1 MSTSNLHNST
11 YNTNDIYS
19 FSSFQ
24 ITRIVK
30 NEIKSAING
39 NIGKI
44 FENNI
49 KQKFWNQKIK
59 VFVIFKNNN
68 FFLGAKKEIEINRL
82 FKDFNYNQ
90 IPFDKN
96 EVKILFYKSKY
107 IIYD

>member
-1 MSTSNLHNST
+1 MSTSNLHNTT

-44 FENNI
+44 VENNI
-49 KQKFWNQKIK
+49 KQKF
-59 VFVIFKNNN
+59 
-68 FFLGAKKEIEINRL
+68 
-82 FKDFNYNQ
+82 
-90 IPFDKN
+90 
-96 EVKILFYKSKY
+96 
-107 IIYD
+107 

>member
-30 NEIKSAING
+30 NEIKSALNG
-39 NIGKI
+39 IIGKI

-49 KQKFWNQKIK
+49 KQKF
-59 VFVIFKNNN
+59 
-68 FFLGAKKEIEINRL
+68 
-82 FKDFNYNQ
+82 
-90 IPFDKN
+90 
-96 EVKILFYKSKY
+96 
-107 IIYD
+107 